1 MTLTSLHFLVTYAC
15 NFECDHCFLHC
26 GPRARGTF
34 TAQHLAAV
42 LTRAAEVGTIT
53 GVSFEGGEPMLYYP
67 LVLKAVS
74 RAAGLGFKAD
84 IVTNAYWATSKGDAE
99 VWLRPLAA
107 AGLATLTISDD
118 SLHYGERRG
127 EHAACVEAACRSLGI
142 AVSVLRKE
150 RPSAAI
156 AAEGSPATLVAGGIK
171 FRGRAAD
178 RLTEG
183 LPRRSWADLTRCPHE
198 DLRYPKRIHV
208 DCHGHLHLCQG
219 LCMGNCFERPLARIL
234 GEYDA
239 EAHPIAGPLDECH
252 MCYRLR
258 QTLLEQFGQ
267 YLAPR

>member
-1 MTLTSLHFLVTYAC
+1 MNSRGNKWMAEWLEGLGRLTLLAKESVASLLTIQITWRDLLYQVYFTGVKSQSVVLITGAFTGMVLGAQTYFQFHKVKMDTATLAVVSITMC
-15 NFECDHCFLHC
+15 SEL
-26 GPRARGTF
+26 GP
-34 TAQHLAAV
+34 V
-42 LTRAAEVGTIT
+42 LTGLMVAGRVG
-53 GVSFEGGEPMLYYP
+53 
-67 LVLKAVS
+67 
-74 RAAGLGFKAD
+74 
-84 IVTNAYWATSKGDAE
+84 
-99 VWLRPLAA
+99 
-107 AGLATLTISDD
+107 
-118 SLHYGERRG
+118 
-127 EHAACVEAACRSLGI
+127 
-142 AVSVLRKE
+142 
-150 RPSAAI
+150 AAI